1 MKSVLIVLFGV
12 VMTAACDLN
21 AQVLEN
27 SEEAFRLSRESQKP
41 LLLVFSGS
49 DWCAP
54 CIRFNKNVLSKED
67 FIHFASDHFILLKA
81 DFPQRKKLPE
91 SIRAQ
96 NEKLAERFNPSG
108 QFPHI
113 LLLNPDES
121 KKGTFIYRNQKS
133 EEFINELSAYFS
145 E

>member
-1 MKSVLIVLFGV
+1 MKSVLIVVFSV
-12 VMTAACDLN
+12 VMASSTGLQ

-27 SEEAFRLSRESQKP
+27 PEEAFRLSRESQKP

-54 CIRFNKNVLSKED
+54 CIRFNKNVLSQED

-81 DFPQRKKLPE
+81 DFPQRRKLPDP
-91 SIRAQ
+91 IRQQ

-108 QFPHI
+108 LFPHI

-121 KKGTFIYRNQKS
+121 KKGTLKYRNQKS
-133 EEFINELSAYFS
+133 GDFINELNVYFS

>member
-1 MKSVLIVLFGV
+1 MKNLITGIVVLLTICVECYG
-12 VMTAACDLN
+12 
-21 AQVLEN
+21 QVLEDAN
-27 SEEAFRLSRESQKP
+27 EAFRQSRETQKP

-54 CIRFNKNVLSKED
+54 CIRFNKNVLSQDD

-81 DFPQRKKLPE
+81 DFPQRKKLPDP
-91 SIRAQ
+91 IRQQ
-96 NEKLAERFNPSG
+96 NERLAERFNPSG
-108 QFPHI
+108 LFPHI

-121 KKGTFIYRNQKS
+121 KKGTFTYRNQKAGD
-133 EEFINELSAYFS
+133 FINELSVYFS

>member
-1 MKSVLIVLFGV
+1 MKLLLIVVFSV
-12 VMTAACDLN
+12 VVAFVSDLQ

-27 SEEAFRLSRESQKP
+27 PEEAFRLSRETQKP

-54 CIRFNKNVLSKED
+54 CIRFNKNVLSQED

-81 DFPQRKKLPE
+81 DFPQRKKLPDL
-91 SIRAQ
+91 IRQQ
-96 NEKLAERFNPSG
+96 NEKLAERFNPTG
-108 QFPHI
+108 LFPHI

-121 KKGTFIYRNQKS
+121 KKITLIYRNQKS
-133 EEFINELSAYFS
+133 SEFISELSGYFS